1 VPDSPASSTDKE
13 LQPLVE
19 RALSANYEL
28 DREIGRGGMGIVYRA
43 KDKRLKRMVAV
54 KVLPPEFA
62 YRSEIKTRF
71 LREAETAAQLNHPNI
86 VPIYSVDEGNG
97 LVFFVMACIDGST
110 LARELHE
117 RGRMSADETR
127 RIMREV
133 TDALAYAHGRGVVHR
148 DIKPD
153 NILLDA
159 ETGRAMVT
167 DFGIARAVQEG
178 GDSRLT
184 ATGMAIG
191 TPTYMSPEQA
201 VGDKVIDGRSDLYS
215 LGIVAYQMLAGEPPF
230 IAGNT
235 PAMLMKHLSEQP
247 VPIDQRAD
255 VPSDLAATIM
265 TLLAKEPERRFP
277 SANALLMTLDGDS
290 AAPAMPRVSGPGSVY
305 GADTPVPMYGAPSSG
320 GGYAPPAPGGNYAPP
335 APGGN
340 YGSGGYTD
348 SGAGARYG
356 AVRRNERGEEIYE
369 PGQEELA
376 RWNADSVV
384 KFRRKFAMYA
394 SVNVVIVLAAIIA
407 DVDLLF
413 FTVVWSMFMAANYA
427 KLWTSGFDWRDV
439 FKQPRDRRLL
449 DVAQETVDDVRMVF
463 DRSHKPVRRAPRVA
477 LPPGTP
483 GRLADPGRQLA
494 APVDPS
500 RFGPHAQLVRQAE
513 RDRDEILRMLDALP
527 PGDRERVTGIG
538 PSAEALFERVRT
550 LALAVTDLERT
561 NDPRALEEVDAQISR
576 LEAQANPLER
586 QASEERVRRLALLKR
601 QRRAL
606 STQDRRRSE
615 AAGKLDS
622 CVLALSNMRLDVLRL
637 RAGNI
642 AGSMDQITT
651 LTERARSLAEEVDA
665 AVYAADEIGN
675 VLATPRGARRG

>member
-1 VPDSPASSTDKE
+1 VPDSPAPSPDNE
-13 LQPLVE
+13 LLPLVE
-19 RALSANYEL
+19 RALSASYEL

-43 KDKRLKRMVAV
+43 KDKRLKRIVAV
-54 KVLPPEFA
+54 KVLPPEFG
-62 YRSEIKTRF
+62 YRSDIKTRF

-86 VPIYSVDEGNG
+86 VPIYSVDESDG
-97 LVFFVMACIDGST
+97 LVYFVMACVDGST
-110 LARELHE
+110 LARELQE
-117 RGRMSADETR
+117 RGRMSAEDTR

-133 TDALAYAHGRGVVHR
+133 TEALAYAHGRGVVHR

-153 NILLDA
+153 NILLDG

-230 IAGNT
+230 VAANT
-235 PAMLMKHLSEQP
+235 PSMLMKHLSEQP

-255 VPSDLAATIM
+255 VPPDLAATIM
-265 TLLAKEPERRFP
+265 TMLAKEPERRFP
-277 SANALLMTLDGDS
+277 SANALLMTLDGES
-290 AAPAMPRVSGPGSVY
+290 AAPAMPRPSGQAPAY

-320 GGYAPPAPGGNYAPP
+320 GAYAPPATG
-335 APGGN
+335 
-340 YGSGGYTD
+340 GGYATGGYVD
-348 SGAGARYG
+348 SGAGPRFG
-356 AVRRNERGEEIYE
+356 TLRRNERGEEIYE

-376 RWNADSVV
+376 RWNADPVI
-384 KFRRKFAMYA
+384 KFRKKFATYA
-394 SVNVVIVLAAIIA
+394 AVNVVIVLAAIIA

-427 KLWTSGFDWRDV
+427 KLWTSGYDWRDV

-463 DRSHKPVRRAPRVA
+463 DRNHRPARRAPRVA
-477 LPPGTP
+477 LPPGAP
-483 GRLADPGRQLA
+483 RPADPGHRLA
-494 APVDPS
+494 APVDAS
-500 RFGPHAQLVRQAE
+500 RYGPRAQVVRQAE

-538 PSAEALFERVRT
+538 PSAEALVDRVRT
-550 LALAVTDLERT
+550 LAATVTDLERT
-561 NDPRALEEVDAQISR
+561 SDARALEDVSAQIAR
-576 LEAQANPLER
+576 LEAQANPLDR

-642 AGSMDQITT
+642 AGAMDQITT

>member
-1 VPDSPASSTDKE
+1 MPDSPASSSDKE

-19 RALSANYEL
+19 RALSASYEL

-54 KVLPPEFA
+54 KVLPPEFG

-86 VPIYSVDEGNG
+86 VPIYSVDESEG
-97 LVFFVMACIDGST
+97 LVFFVMACVDGST

-153 NILLDA
+153 NILLDG

-230 IAGNT
+230 VAANT
-235 PAMLMKHLSEQP
+235 PAMLMKHLSAQP
-247 VPIDQRAD
+247 TPIDQRAD
-255 VPSDLAATIM
+255 VPPDLAATIM
-265 TLLAKEPERRFP
+265 TLLAKEPDQRFP
-277 SANALLMTLDGDS
+277 SATALLMTLDGDS
-290 AAPAMPRVSGPGSVY
+290 AAPAMPRPSSSAPAY

-320 GGYAPPAPGGNYAPP
+320 SGYAPSSA
-335 APGGN
+335 
-340 YGSGGYTD
+340 GGYGASGYLD
-348 SGAGARYG
+348 SGAGPRYG
-356 AVRRNERGEEIYE
+356 TVRRNERGEEIYE

-376 RWNADSVV
+376 RWNADSVIR
-384 KFRRKFAMYA
+384 FRRKFAMYA
-394 SVNVVIVLAAIIA
+394 SVNIVIVLAAIIA

-427 KLWTSGFDWRDV
+427 KLWTSGYDWRDV

-463 DRSHKPVRRAPRVA
+463 DRNHRPSRRAPRVA
-477 LPPGTP
+477 LPPGS
-483 GRLADPGRQLA
+483 GRAADSAHQLA
-494 APVDPS
+494 APVDPA
-500 RFGPHAQLVRQAE
+500 RYGARAQLVRQAE
-513 RDRDEILRMLDALP
+513 RDRDEILRMVDALP

-561 NDPRALEEVDAQISR
+561 NDPRALEDVNAQIAK
-576 LEAQANPLER
+576 LESQANPLDR

-606 STQDRRRSE
+606 SAQDRRRSE

-642 AGSMDQITT
+642 AGAMDQITT

>member
-1 VPDSPASSTDKE
+1 MPDSSAPSSDNE
-13 LQPLVE
+13 LRPIVE
-19 RALSANYEL
+19 RALSAGYEL

-43 KDKRLKRMVAV
+43 KDKRLKRIVAV
-54 KVLPPEFA
+54 KVLPPEFG
-62 YRSEIKTRF
+62 YRGDIRTRF

-86 VPIYSVDEGNG
+86 VPIYSVDESDG
-97 LVFFVMACIDGST
+97 LVYFVMACVDGST

-153 NILLDA
+153 NILLDG

-230 IAGNT
+230 VAGST

-247 VPIDQRAD
+247 VPIDQRAE
-255 VPSDLAATIM
+255 VPPDLAATIM
-265 TLLAKEPERRFP
+265 TLLAKEPEHRFP
-277 SANALLMTLDGDS
+277 SANALMMILEGES
-290 AAPAMPRVSGPGSVY
+290 SAPAMPRHSGSAAPTY
-305 GADTPVPMYGAPSSG
+305 GADTPVPLYGAPSSG
-320 GGYAPPAPGGNYAPP
+320 AGYPPPGAGGAY
-335 APGGN
+335 
-340 YGSGGYTD
+340 D
-348 SGAGARYG
+348 SGAGPRYG
-356 AVRRNERGEEIYE
+356 TVRRNARGEEVYE

-376 RWNADSVV
+376 RWNADPVIH
-384 KFRRKFAMYA
+384 FRKRFAMYA
-394 SVNVVIVLAAIIA
+394 AVNLVVVLMSIFT
-407 DVDLLF
+407 DVDFLF
-413 FTVVWSMFMAANYA
+413 VTVIWSMFMAANYA
-427 KLWTSGFDWRDV
+427 KLWTSGYDWRDV
-439 FKQPRDRRLL
+439 FREPRDRRLL
-449 DVAQETVDDVRMVF
+449 DVAQETVDDVRTIF
-463 DRSHKPVRRAPRVA
+463 DRNHQPGKRVRVA
-477 LPPGTP
+477 LPPGTS
-483 GRLADPGRQLA
+483 GRRADPGHQLA
-494 APVDPS
+494 PPVDPS
-500 RFGPHAQLVRQAE
+500 RFGPRATLVRQAE
-513 RDRDEILRMLDALP
+513 RDRDEILRMIDALP

-538 PSAEALFERVRT
+538 PSAQALFERVRT
-550 LALAVTDLERT
+550 LALAVTELERT
-561 NDPRALEEVDAQISR
+561 SDPRALEETEAQIAR
-576 LEAQANPLER
+576 LEAEANPLER

-606 STQDRRRSE
+606 ANQDRRRSE

-622 CVLALSNMRLDVLRL
+622 CALALGNMRLDVLRL

-642 AGSMDQITT
+642 ASSMDQITT

-665 AVYAADEIGN
+665 AVYAADEIGIA
-675 VLATPRGARRG
+675 LATPRAARKG

>member
-1 VPDSPASSTDKE
+1 MPDSPAPSSDNE
-13 LQPLVE
+13 LLPLVE
-19 RALSANYEL
+19 RALSASYEL

-43 KDKRLKRMVAV
+43 KDKRLKRIVAV
-54 KVLPPEFA
+54 KVLPPEFG
-62 YRSEIKTRF
+62 YRSDIKTRF

-86 VPIYSVDEGNG
+86 VPIYSVDESEG
-97 LVFFVMACIDGST
+97 LVYFVMACVDGST
-110 LARELHE
+110 LARELQE
-117 RGRMSADETR
+117 RGRMSAEDTR

-133 TDALAYAHGRGVVHR
+133 TEALAYAHGRGVVHR

-153 NILLDA
+153 NILLDG

-230 IAGNT
+230 VAANT
-235 PAMLMKHLSEQP
+235 PSMLMKHLSEQP

-255 VPSDLAATIM
+255 VPPDLAATIM
-265 TLLAKEPERRFP
+265 TMLAKEPERRFV
-277 SANALLMTLDGDS
+277 SANALLMTLDGES
-290 AAPAMPRVSGPGSVY
+290 AAPAMPRPSGQAPVY

-320 GGYAPPAPGGNYAPP
+320 GAYAPPATG
-335 APGGN
+335 
-340 YGSGGYTD
+340 GGYATGGYVD
-348 SGAGARYG
+348 SGAGPRYG
-356 AVRRNERGEEIYE
+356 TLRRNEHGEDIYE

-376 RWNADSVV
+376 RWNADPVI
-384 KFRRKFAMYA
+384 KFRKKFATYA
-394 SVNVVIVLAAIIA
+394 AVNIVIVLAAIIA

-427 KLWTSGFDWRDV
+427 KLWTSGYDWRDV

-463 DRSHKPVRRAPRVA
+463 DRNHRPARRAPRVA
-477 LPPGTP
+477 LPPGAP
-483 GRLADPGRQLA
+483 RPADPGHRIA
-494 APVDPS
+494 APVDAS
-500 RFGPHAQLVRQAE
+500 RYGPRAQVVRQAE

-538 PSAEALFERVRT
+538 PSAEALVDRVRT
-550 LALAVTDLERT
+550 LAATVTDLERT
-561 NDPRALEEVDAQISR
+561 SDPRALEDVSAQIAR
-576 LEAQANPLER
+576 LEAQANPLDR

-642 AGSMDQITT
+642 AGAMDQITT

>member
-1 VPDSPASSTDKE
+1 VPDSSAPSSDNE

-19 RALSANYEL
+19 RALSASYEL

-43 KDKRLKRMVAV
+43 KDKRLKRIVAV
-54 KVLPPEFA
+54 KVLPPEFG

-86 VPIYSVDEGNG
+86 VPIYSVDESNG
-97 LVFFVMACIDGST
+97 LVYFVMACVDGST

-117 RGRMSADETR
+117 RGRLSADETR

-153 NILLDA
+153 NILLDG

-167 DFGIARAVQEG
+167 DFGIARAMQEG

-230 IAGNT
+230 VAGST

-255 VPSDLAATIM
+255 LPTDLAATIM

-277 SANALLMTLDGDS
+277 SANALMMVLEGES
-290 AAPAMPRVSGPGSVY
+290 AAPAMPRPSGNAAPVY
-305 GADTPVPMYGAPSSG
+305 GADTPVPLYGGAPSSG
-320 GGYAPPAPGGNYAPP
+320 AGYAPPPGNAPY
-335 APGGN
+335 
-340 YGSGGYTD
+340 D
-348 SGAGARYG
+348 SGAGPRFG
-356 AVRRNERGEEIYE
+356 TVRRNERGEDVYE

-376 RWNADSVV
+376 RWNADPVIH
-384 KFRRKFAMYA
+384 FRKRFAMYA
-394 SVNVVIVLAAIIA
+394 AVNLVIVLMSIFT
-407 DVDLLF
+407 DVDFLF
-413 FTVVWSMFMAANYA
+413 ITVIWSMFMAANYA
-427 KLWTSGFDWRDV
+427 KLWTSGYDWRDV
-439 FKQPRDRRLL
+439 FREPRDRRLL
-449 DVAQETVDDVRMVF
+449 DVAQETVDDVRTIF
-463 DRSHKPVRRAPRVA
+463 DRNHQPGKRVRVA
-477 LPPGTP
+477 LPPGS
-483 GRLADPGRQLA
+483 GRRADPRHQLA

-500 RFGPHAQLVRQAE
+500 RFGARATLVRQAE
-513 RDRDEILRMLDALP
+513 RDRDEILRMIDALP
-527 PGDRERVTGIG
+527 PSDRERVTGIG
-538 PSAEALFERVRT
+538 PSAQALFERVRT
-550 LALAVTDLERT
+550 LALAVTELERT
-561 NDPRALEEVDAQISR
+561 SDPRALEETESQIAR
-576 LEAQANPLER
+576 LEAEANPLER

-606 STQDRRRSE
+606 AAQDRRRSE

-622 CVLALSNMRLDVLRL
+622 CVLALGNMRLDVLRL

-665 AVYAADEIGN
+665 AVYAADEIGIA
-675 VLATPRGARRG
+675 LATPRTARKG

>member
-1 VPDSPASSTDKE
+1 MPESPAQPPDKE

-19 RALSANYEL
+19 RALSASYEL
-28 DREIGRGGMGIVYRA
+28 DCEIGRGGMGIVYRC
-43 KDKRLKRMVAV
+43 KDKRLKRIVAV
-54 KVLPPEFA
+54 KVLPPEFS

-86 VPIYSVDEGNG
+86 VPIYSVDESDG
-97 LVFFVMACIDGST
+97 LVYFVMACIDGST
-110 LARELHE
+110 LARELNE
-117 RGRMSADETR
+117 RGRIGVDQTR

-167 DFGIARAVQEG
+167 DFGIARAMQES

-201 VGDKVIDGRSDLYS
+201 VGDKVIDGRSDLYA
-215 LGIVAYQMLAGEPPF
+215 LGVVAYQMLAGEPPF
-230 IAGNT
+230 VAGNT

-255 VPSDLAATIM
+255 VPPDLAATIM

-277 SANALLMTLDGDS
+277 SANTLLMVLDGES
-290 AAPAMPRVSGPGSVY
+290 AAPAMPRHSGG
-305 GADTPVPMYGAPSSG
+305 GGNGFAADTPVPLYGQ
-320 GGYAPPAPGGNYAPP
+320 PAPGVGYSPEGMGGAYANR
-335 APGGN
+335 GGT
-340 YGSGGYTD
+340 SGALGYT
-348 SGAGARYG
+348 GAGGSRYG
-356 AVRRNERGEEIYE
+356 AVRRTASGDEIYE
-369 PGQEELA
+369 PSAEELA
-376 RWNADSVV
+376 RWESDPVS
-384 KFRRKFAMYA
+384 KFRRKFATYA
-394 SVNVVIVLAAIIA
+394 AVNVVIVLAAIIA
-407 DVDLLF
+407 DVDFLF
-413 FTVVWSMFMAANYA
+413 FTVVWSMFIAANYA
-427 KLWTSGFDWRDV
+427 KLWTSGYDWRDV

-449 DVAQETVDDVRMVF
+449 DVAQETVDDVRTIF
-463 DRSHKPVRRAPRVA
+463 DRNHQPVRRPRVA
-477 LPPGTP
+477 APQTRPG
-483 GRLADPGRQLA
+483 GGL
-494 APVDPS
+494 DPS
-500 RFGPHAQLVRQAE
+500 RQLSPPIDMARFGSRANLVRQAE
-513 RDRDEILRMLDALP
+513 RDRDEILRMIDALP
-527 PGDRERVTGIG
+527 KHERQHVTGIG
-538 PSAEALFERVRT
+538 PSAQALADRVRT
-550 LALAVTDLERT
+550 LAQAVTEMDRT
-561 NDPRALEEVDAQISR
+561 SSTQALEEVESQIGR
-576 LEAQANPLER
+576 LEAQANPLDR

-606 STQDRRRSE
+606 STQDRRHSE
-615 AAGKLDS
+615 AIGKLDS
-622 CVLALSNMRLDVLRL
+622 CVLALGNMRLDVLRL

-642 AGSMDQITT
+642 AGAMDQITT

-675 VLATPRGARRG
+675 ALATPRAARKG

>member
-1 VPDSPASSTDKE
+1 MPDSSPPSSDKD

-43 KDKRLKRMVAV
+43 KDKRLKRIVAV
-54 KVLPPEFA
+54 KVLPPEFG
-62 YRSEIKTRF
+62 YRSDIKTRF

-86 VPIYSVDEGNG
+86 VPIYSVDEGDG
-97 LVFFVMACIDGST
+97 LVYFVMACVDGST
-110 LARELHE
+110 LARELHD

-153 NILLDA
+153 NILLDG

-230 IAGNT
+230 VAGST

-247 VPIDQRAD
+247 VPIDQRAE
-255 VPSDLAATIM
+255 VPPDLAATIM

-277 SANALLMTLDGDS
+277 SANALMMVLEGESVAPVMPRPSGN
-290 AAPAMPRVSGPGSVY
+290 AAPVY
-305 GADTPVPMYGAPSSG
+305 GADTPVPLYGAPSQG
-320 GGYAPPAPGGNYAPP
+320 AGYAPPGTGGAY
-335 APGGN
+335 
-340 YGSGGYTD
+340 D
-348 SGAGARYG
+348 SGAGPRFG
-356 AVRRNERGEEIYE
+356 SVRRNERGEEVYE

-376 RWNADSVV
+376 RWNADSVMH
-384 KFRRKFAMYA
+384 FRRRFAMYA
-394 SVNVVIVLAAIIA
+394 AVNLVVVLMSIFT

-413 FTVVWSMFMAANYA
+413 ITVIWSMFMAANYA
-427 KLWTSGFDWRDV
+427 KLWTSGYDWRDV
-439 FKQPRDRRLL
+439 FREPRDRRLL
-449 DVAQETVDDVRMVF
+449 DVAQETVDDVRTIF
-463 DRSHKPVRRAPRVA
+463 DRNHKPGKRVRVA
-477 LPPGTP
+477 LPPGSA
-483 GRLADPGRQLA
+483 GRRADPQHQLA
-494 APVDPS
+494 PPVDAS
-500 RFGPHAQLVRQAE
+500 RFGPRATLVRQAE
-513 RDRDEILRMLDALP
+513 RDRDEILRMVDALP

-538 PSAEALFERVRT
+538 PSAQALFDRVRT
-550 LALAVTDLERT
+550 LALAVTELERT
-561 NDPRALEEVDAQISR
+561 SDPRALEETEAQIAR
-576 LEAQANPLER
+576 LEAEANPLER

-606 STQDRRRSE
+606 AAQDRRRSE

-622 CVLALSNMRLDVLRL
+622 CALALGNMRLDVLRL

-642 AGSMDQITT
+642 AGAMDQITT

-665 AVYAADEIGN
+665 AVYAADEIGIA
-675 VLATPRGARRG
+675 LATPRAARKG

>member
-1 VPDSPASSTDKE
+1 MPDSPAPSSDKE

-19 RALSANYEL
+19 RALSASYEL

-43 KDKRLKRMVAV
+43 KDKRLKRTVAV

-62 YRSEIKTRF
+62 YRSDIKTRF

-86 VPIYSVDEGNG
+86 VPIYSVDESEG
-97 LVFFVMACIDGST
+97 LVYFVMACVEGPTI
-110 LARELHE
+110 ARELQE
-117 RGRMSADETR
+117 RGRISADETR

-230 IAGNT
+230 VAGNT

-255 VPSDLAATIM
+255 VPPDLASVVM

-277 SANALLMTLDGDS
+277 SANALLLVLDGES
-290 AAPAMPRVSGPGSVY
+290 AAPPMPRATAPAPVY
-305 GADTPVPMYGAPSSG
+305 GADTPVPMYGQQSSG
-320 GGYAPPAPGGNYAPP
+320 MGYTPAPAGYGNGGA
-335 APGGN
+335 
-340 YGSGGYTD
+340 GYTD
-348 SGAGARYG
+348 SGAGPRYG
-356 AVRRNERGEEIYE
+356 TIRRNERGEEIYE

-376 RWNADSVV
+376 RWNADSVI
-384 KFRRKFAMYA
+384 KFRKKFATYA
-394 SVNVVIVLAAIIA
+394 AVNVVIVLAAIIA

-413 FTVVWSMFMAANYA
+413 FTVVWSIFMAANYA
-427 KLWTSGFDWRDV
+427 KLWTSGYDWRDV

-449 DVAQETVDDVRMVF
+449 DVAQETVDDVRTIF
-463 DRSHKPVRRAPRVA
+463 DRNHQPVRRARRVA
-477 LPPGTP
+477 LPPG
-483 GRLADPGRQLA
+483 GGLRAADVNHQLA
-494 APVDPS
+494 APIDAS
-500 RFGPHAQLVRQAE
+500 RFGAHAQVVRQAE
-513 RDRDEILRMLDALP
+513 RDRDEIMRMIDALP

-538 PSAEALFERVRT
+538 PSAEALFDRVRT
-550 LALAVTDLERT
+550 LALAVAEFERT
-561 NDPRALEEVDAQISR
+561 NDPRPLADVEAQISR
-576 LEAQANPLER
+576 LESEANPLDR

-622 CVLALSNMRLDVLRL
+622 CVLALGNMRLDVLRL

-675 VLATPRGARRG
+675 VLATSRDARRG